1 MLPRLVQCRQQT
13 RQSAGY
19 KACLILLLLILI
31 SDCSCVIDE
40 PVTLLA
46 LATHSST
53 IVLQHTHKEAGA
65 DMTYHVQRSPSV
77 PKGLTD
83 SLGETLTLVATH
95 QLLKVRMLAPAASL
109 SFAIAQH
116 ARNLHVAWQPICRSA
131 AARGVHQT
139 QHTKPPDA
147 RSVRLCPE
155 CGACRWDMPTSG
167 CWQGRPLTAA

>member
-116 ARNLHVAWQPICRSA
+116 ARNLHVACGSQSAGLPLHGECTKHSTRS
-131 AARGVHQT
+131 HQMLGLCGYA
-139 QHTKPPDA
+139 P
-147 RSVRLCPE
+147 SVELAGGTCPHQV
-155 CGACRWDMPTSG
+155 A
-167 CWQGRPLTAA
+167 GRVGP